1 MDPVSVAL
9 CWNTRRKGCLQV
21 GNVRSQNAGWNPAR
35 MSAGCS
41 NIANPRNWSCLV
53 KSTLKIHKQT
63 PLAIYLNLRCYR
75 CFPCKKEPLICHET
89 RRFAAPAAPHPSCSA
104 ASHVYPELQ
113 SSARPLEQQI
123 HCRQN
128 LIPWFLGPKGRK
140 LFGDFFLVWGNFFW
154 FPVLTIFHAICSIL
168 ELETAISTVCA
179 TVLSSNLS
187 FSIVFSTVFATVCSM
202 FCPFSMLFAAFL
214 SWNLHFH
221 RMCNILQLHSSQ
233 YLQDFGAEGWHSNS
247 CLLLLLLLLVLV
259 LVSVASVSVVSVVSV
274 VIYIYTIYIYIY
286 NIYIYNIYIY
296 NVYIYI
302 V

>member
-1 MDPVSVAL
+1 
-9 CWNTRRKGCLQV
+9 
-21 GNVRSQNAGWNPAR
+21 

-128 LIPWFLGPKGRK
+128 LIPWFSGKKKNVNCSKPGKQMFNGWSSQEWNVWK
-140 LFGDFFLVWGNFFW
+140 YGSIPPFLLSNQFRNSC
-154 FPVLTIFHAICSIL
+154 FH
-168 ELETAISTVCA
+168 
-179 TVLSSNLS
+179 VLSRS
-187 FSIVFSTVFATVCSM
+187 
-202 FCPFSMLFAAFL
+202 
-214 SWNLHFH
+214 
-221 RMCNILQLHSSQ
+221 
-233 YLQDFGAEGWHSNS
+233 
-247 CLLLLLLLLVLV
+247 
-259 LVSVASVSVVSVVSV
+259 
-274 VIYIYTIYIYIY
+274 
-286 NIYIYNIYIY
+286 
-296 NVYIYI
+296 
-302 V
+302 